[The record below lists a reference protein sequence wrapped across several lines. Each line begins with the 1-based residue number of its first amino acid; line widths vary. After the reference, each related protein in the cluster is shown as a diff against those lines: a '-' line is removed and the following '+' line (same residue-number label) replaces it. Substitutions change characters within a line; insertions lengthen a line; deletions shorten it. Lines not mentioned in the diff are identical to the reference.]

1 MLLRDKNHPM
11 RGVFTLDVF
20 RRGELLEHYED
31 NNLIVDAGR
40 AIQAQ
45 LLGGDVDGRPVV
57 SVAFGTNGL
66 PAAPGDTAIT
76 GRFIKPVDGHGYPIP
91 TTVAFH
97 FSLAADEA
105 NGLPITE
112 FGLITGND
120 TLYARKVRQG
130 AIMKEL
136 DLTLT
141 GTWQIL
147 F

>member
-1 MLLRDKNHPM
+1 MRLHDTPEPPRGILDIQIFRQGLLIERFCD
-11 RGVFTLDVF
+11 R
-20 RRGELLEHYED
+20 
-31 NNLIVDAGR
+31 NLIVDAGR

-45 LLGGDVDGRPVV
+45 LLGGDVAGRPVA
-57 SVAFGTNGL
+57 SVAFGDNVT
-66 PAAPGDTAIT
+66 PAALGDTAISH
-76 GRFIKPVDGHGYPIP
+76 RFIKPINGHGYPNA

-97 FSLAADEA
+97 FSLGADEA
-105 NGLPITE
+105 NGLAIVE

-120 TLYARKVRQG
+120 TLYARKVRSG
-130 AIMKEL
+130 AILKEN